1 MYATDRG
8 IEELLE
14 RRGEETVSV
23 EWLADRLR
31 AFVDLNPAFENAV
44 ERVATFLARDD
55 SLARDDL
62 DDGLGACSAISGRSR
77 TRAGGRRGAPPPR
90 RARRR

>member
-31 AFVDLNPAFENAV
+31 AFVDLNPSFEDAV

-55 SLARDDL
+55 SLARDDA
-62 DDGLGACSAISGRSR
+62 DDQ
-77 TRAGGRRGAPPPR
+77 
-90 RARRR
+90 

>member
-14 RRGEETVSV
+14 RRGVETVSV

-31 AFVDLNPAFENAV
+31 TFVDLYPDHEVAV
-44 ERVATFLARDD
+44 ERIASFLARDD
-55 SLARDDL
+55 ADDE
-62 DDGLGACSAISGRSR
+62 
-77 TRAGGRRGAPPPR
+77 
-90 RARRR
+90 